1 MQPPDRAHR
10 PIVVERTA
18 TSPARDVAACSE
30 AVTFVL
36 HPPAD
41 TEIAYETDRF
51 VTLLPF
57 SSGACDLTLGGGPV
71 FRTRV
76 RAGSVMLSQPGTAL
90 RVRQFEPME
99 FLALVIEPGHVT
111 QVAER
116 SAAGRVWH
124 TRTVTDLVD
133 AGIAAIAQEI
143 RRSLL
148 ADPLVEPV
156 YLGILADAV
165 VARLICRLVD
175 EHEQASGRETLS
187 PALLRRLVQTIDA
200 GLAGSL
206 SVTELARL
214 AGLSRSHFSRAFQ
227 AMTGDPPQRFILK
240 RRLCRARDLLGA
252 RELGLAEVAAKA
264 GFSSQA
270 HLSTAFRQHLGVTPG
285 MYRAAIRG

>member
-1 MQPPDRAHR
+1 MHPPDHVQS
-10 PIVVERTA
+10 PLVVERTA
-18 TSPARDVAACSE
+18 TSPSRDVTARSD

-41 TEIAYETDRF
+41 TELAYGIDRF
-51 VTLLPF
+51 VVMLPF
-57 SSGACDLTLGGGPV
+57 SSGACDVSVGSRPV

-76 RAGSVMLSQPGTAL
+76 RAGSAMLTQPGTTL
-90 RVRQFEPME
+90 RVRQFEPIE
-99 FLALVIEPGHVT
+99 FLALVIEPAHVT

-133 AGIAAIAQEI
+133 AGITAIAQEI

-156 YLGILADAV
+156 YLGILSDAV

-187 PALLRRLVQTIDA
+187 PALLRRLVQHIDS
-200 GLAGSL
+200 GLAGPL
-206 SVTELARL
+206 PVTELARF

-227 AMTGDPPQRFILK
+227 TMTGDPPQRFMLK
-240 RRLCRARDLLGA
+240 RRLCRARDLLGD
-252 RELGLAEVAAKA
+252 RHLGLAEVAAKA

-285 MYRAAIRG
+285 MYRAGIQG